1 MVTLPPP
8 SFSCWQCI
16 KHLLGTDWVTR
27 VVARNMSKTSTTA
40 LSLESTMAE
49 ASLAVIEVEEV
60 LDLELAWQRWRSV

>member
-1 MVTLPPP
+1 
-8 SFSCWQCI
+8 
-16 KHLLGTDWVTR
+16 